1 MAAKPQPFVP
11 VPTQLLLLLLLLE
24 PTGTSTVGDR
34 HDPVPSH
41 VDASA
46 GHELAR

>member
-1 MAAKPQPFVP
+1 MAAAKPRPFVP
-11 VPTQLLLLLLLLE
+11 AQTQLLLLE

-41 VDASA
+41 VDATA